1 MTRKCDAFKCPEKV
15 VSGRFLCIRHWRMVP
30 LETQRTIN
38 SRYRA
43 CRDSFGF
50 LSDIAYLQA
59 CVEAID
65 GIARAEG
72 KDVQP
77 TTYHR
82 MLASEKRKA
91 EAKGLPAEA
100 R

>member
-30 LETQRTIN
+30 LQTQRTIN

-43 CRDSFGF
+43 CRADFGF

-59 CVEAID
+59 CVDAID
-65 GIARAEG
+65 GIAHAEG
-72 KDVQP
+72 RELVP

-82 MLASEKRKA
+82 MLAIEKRKA
-91 EAKGLPAEA
+91 EAKGAA
-100 R
+100 AC